1 MPELTVREMLE
12 MQKRLQEKYKD
23 KWTPLGPA
31 TAKNQL
37 LWMLGEC
44 GEVIDILKKQ
54 GGEAV
59 TVPGPVREHFIEEM
73 ADVLMYYH
81 DILLCCGI
89 SADELRDSYIKKHET
104 NMNRW

>member
-1 MPELTVREMLE
+1 MNENELPTEVGSYRASIDVSIADEYKHIYELE
-12 MQKRLQEKYKD
+12 D
-23 KWTPLGPA
+23 KSEAQTIV
-31 TAKNQL
+31 KQF
-37 LWMLGEC
+37 
-44 GEVIDILKKQ
+44 DILKKQ
-54 GGEAV
+54 GGESV